1 MNTVKLSPHRIPIII
16 MVLIILLAA
25 CAPASSG
32 MLAEQRASAPMAQED
47 SFAMGEAVS
56 IEVADNLFSIESNS
70 RDPERIVIKDADL
83 TIVVESPPDIL
94 ERIIHM
100 AEEMGGYVVSANL
113 YQSRL
118 DNGQEVPRGSIT
130 IRVPAERLNDAINQI
145 ESTSDREPLSKNISS
160 QDVTREYTD
169 LQSRVRNLEEAETQ
183 LREIMSSA
191 HKTEDVLAVYNQL
204 VQVREQIE
212 IIKGQIQ
219 YYEQSAALSA
229 ISVDLLADEAV
240 QPLTIGGWQP
250 IGVAKDAIQ
259 TLINALKFIAT
270 GLIWIA
276 LFILPVVF
284 LLALIFLLPIIQIIK
299 TMRKRRRARQEES
312 NQESGS

>member
-1 MNTVKLSPHRIPIII
+1 MKTVKLSQHRIPIII
-16 MVLIILLAA
+16 TLLLILLAA

-32 MLAEQRASAPMAQED
+32 MLTEQRASAPMAQED

-219 YYEQSAALSA
+219 YYEQSATLSA

-284 LLALIFLLPIIQIIK
+284 LLALIFLLPIILIIK

>member
-1 MNTVKLSPHRIPIII
+1 MKTVKLSLHRIPIII
-16 MVLIILLAA
+16 TLLLILLAA

-32 MLAEQRASAPMAQED
+32 MLTEQRASAPMAQED

-94 ERIIHM
+94 DRIVRL

-169 LQSRVRNLEEAETQ
+169 LQSRLRNLEEAETQ

-259 TLINALKFIAT
+259 ALINALKLIAT

-276 LFILPVVF
+276 LFLLPVVF
-284 LLALIFLLPIIQIIK
+284 LLALIFLLPLILIIK
-299 TMRKRRRARQEES
+299 TMRKRRRGRQEDG
-312 NQESGS
+312 NQEYSS

>member
-1 MNTVKLSPHRIPIII
+1 MKTVKLSLHRIPIII
-16 MVLIILLAA
+16 TLLLILLAA

-32 MLAEQRASAPMAQED
+32 MLTEQRASAPMAQED

-219 YYEQSAALSA
+219 YYEQSATLSA

-284 LLALIFLLPIIQIIK
+284 LLALIFLLPIILIIK

>member
-1 MNTVKLSPHRIPIII
+1 MHTKILPEIRISI
-16 MVLIILLAA
+16 IILLLPILVAA

-32 MLAEQRASAPMAQED
+32 MLAEQRASAPMASRD
-47 SFAMGEAVS
+47 MVAMDEAVS
-56 IEVADNLFSIESNS
+56 MEVADNLYALQSNAP
-70 RDPERIVIKDADL
+70 DIERIVIKDADIM
-83 TIVVESPPDIL
+83 IVVENPPDVLDDIV
-94 ERIIHM
+94 RM
-100 AEEMGGYVVSANL
+100 AEDMGGYVVSANL

-118 DNGQEVPRGSIT
+118 DNGQEVPRGAIT
-130 IRVPAERLNDAINQI
+130 IRVPAERLIDALDQI
-145 ESTSDREPLSKNISS
+145 ESASDREPLSKNISS

-169 LQSRVRNLEEAETQ
+169 LKSRLRNLEEAEAQ
-183 LREIMSSA
+183 LREIMASA

-212 IIKGQIQ
+212 VIKGQIQ

-259 TLINALKFIAT
+259 ALINALKFVANS
-270 GLIWIA
+270 LIWIV
-276 LFILPVVF
+276 LFILPVVI
-284 LLALIFLLPIIQIIK
+284 LLALIFLVPLFLVVK
-299 TMRKRRRARQEES
+299 AMRKRRRSSLEDDDQEPIS
-312 NQESGS
+312 

>member
-1 MNTVKLSPHRIPIII
+1 MKTVKLSLHRIPIII
-16 MVLIILLAA
+16 TLLLILLAA

-32 MLAEQRASAPMAQED
+32 MLTEQRASAPMAQED

-219 YYEQSAALSA
+219 YYEQSATLSA

-284 LLALIFLLPIIQIIK
+284 LLALIFLLPIILIIK
-299 TMRKRRRARQEES
+299 TMRKRRRARQEDS

>member
-1 MNTVKLSPHRIPIII
+1 MKTVKLSQHRIPIII
-16 MVLIILLAA
+16 TLLLILLAA

-32 MLAEQRASAPMAQED
+32 MLTEQRASAPMAQED

-56 IEVADNLFSIESNS
+56 IELADNLFSIESNS

-219 YYEQSAALSA
+219 YYEQSATLSA

-284 LLALIFLLPIIQIIK
+284 LLALIFLLPIILIIK

>member
-1 MNTVKLSPHRIPIII
+1 MKTVKLTLYRMPNI
-16 MVLIILLAA
+16 LILLFILLAA

-32 MLAEQRASAPMAQED
+32 MLTEQRASAPMAPED
-47 SFAMGEAVS
+47 SFAMGEVVS
-56 IEVADNLFSIESNS
+56 MEVADNLFALESNTPN
-70 RDPERIVIKDADL
+70 PERIVLKDADL

-94 ERIIHM
+94 ERIVRM

-113 YQSRL
+113 YQTRL
-118 DNGQEVPRGSIT
+118 DNGLEVPRGSIT
-130 IRVPAERLNDAINQI
+130 IRVPEERLNDALNQI
-145 ESTSDREPLSKNISS
+145 ESTSDREPFSKNLSS

-169 LQSRVRNLEEAETQ
+169 LQSRLRNLEEAETQ

-229 ISVDLLADEAV
+229 IVVELLADEAV
-240 QPLTIGGWQP
+240 QPLTIGAWQP

-259 TLINALKFIAT
+259 ALINALKFIAN

-276 LFILPVVF
+276 LFILPVVT
-284 LLALIFLLPIIQIIK
+284 LLALVFLVPLILIVK
-299 TMRKRRRARQEES
+299 TMRNRRRTRQEDG

>member
-1 MNTVKLSPHRIPIII
+1 MNTFKLSPHRIPIII
-16 MVLIILLAA
+16 MLLIILLAA

-32 MLAEQRASAPMAQED
+32 MLAEQRASAPMAPQD
-47 SFAMGEAVS
+47 SISMGEAVPM
-56 IEVADNLFSIESNS
+56 EVADNLFALESNS

-94 ERIIHM
+94 DRIVRL

-130 IRVPAERLNDAINQI
+130 IRVPTERLNDAINQI

-169 LQSRVRNLEEAETQ
+169 LQSRLRNLEEAETQ

-259 TLINALKFIAT
+259 ALINALKFIAT

-276 LFILPVVF
+276 LFILPVVI
-284 LLALIFLLPIIQIIK
+284 LLALVFLLPLILIIK
-299 TMRKRRRARQEES
+299 TMRKRRRARQEDG
-312 NQESGS
+312 NQEYSS